1 MQQFRNAER
10 EGYTFDF
17 GGAVMFLGGRG
28 TDQNRDQRL
37 TNFYSLPTAAA
48 WTGVALFAV
57 VYYASGIPRLRRDVL
72 QVQRAPLILRVS
84 VSVH

>member
-1 MQQFRNAER
+1 
-10 EGYTFDF
+10 
-17 GGAVMFLGGRG
+17 MFLRGRG

-37 TNFYSLPTAAA
+37 TNLYSLPQAAA

-72 QVQRAPLILRVS
+72 QVQRAPPGPESIGIS
-84 VSVH
+84 